1 MMSRVMSAVARVAV
15 LCSVLTFAIGVVSSP
30 LAAQAVTGKVEGT
43 VTDQAGA
50 PVANAQVFVVG
61 TSFGAVTNDRG
72 YYFINNVPVG
82 TYTIRAQFIG
92 YAPAEVR
99 SVRIPGGQTVT
110 TDVKMQSSAVVL
122 TGITVTAA
130 ANPIVPRDQVTSKSI
145 VTGQQIERLPIND
158 VREALRL
165 EPGVVESGNSKGL
178 VIRGGRPGEAA
189 IFVDGVL
196 VRNSQMGQTNLTLG
210 TNALEEASVT
220 TGAVGAEF
228 GEAQSGVFAFVTKSG
243 GQRYQGALSLST
255 DQVGTLWRNVGQ
267 HRIEGS
273 VGGPVVGDVT
283 FFVGATVTGQQSG
296 ACAGLVGCAD
306 PQLDR
311 DVERPIFVAS
321 GVDTVVHQPTTVGDP
336 LSDTVLVSIPRFVQ
350 YSGYCGNTPTGS
362 SQLKRDISSNYG
374 VECQGL
380 RMPYAANAGATGNAS
395 LLWTYGSGS
404 RVRLSAIGSVNQ
416 QRNLPTVDL
425 YNSANQTGSRST
437 SRGLTLNWT
446 QNLAR
451 SAERA
456 MAVDLYAS
464 FQADRAITGVLTR
477 QSELDSRD
485 PTGGFLLSPLK
496 FLVDFNSTH
505 DVTIAGTTY
514 RGVKW
519 LDDIQIRCLQA
530 GQAACQDLAPFLDR
544 NDLLS
549 AQPYRMNPY
558 AAEQSARLP
567 LYTSGV
573 DNGFNMIRENRLQLR
588 GNFDWQADRYNRIKL
603 GGEFHTFDTRRYN
616 SGMISAFGLNGY
628 SEKPNR
634 MGWYINDRLD
644 LGDVVLVG
652 GLRFDRFDSKS
663 KFPIVP
669 GRISSITDNSVTIDG
684 KTYTLAPF
692 DPLNPT
698 ANFIAAPAHTAWS
711 PSVQVSFPVTE
722 HSNFRLS
729 YAHQVQ
735 APDFDLIYRGKNTD
749 LSQSNRNQ
757 TYGRDLDFAKTIIFE
772 FGIRHAFNQDM
783 VLDVSAYNKDKVAD
797 VSGRLF
803 RIPDPGANG
812 QLGDWRVFNNAD
824 FGNVR
829 GLDFR
834 LDRRFSNIFQGT
846 LAYTFQVAKSTGSD
860 PFAYFRTTARVIS
873 SLTNETAPPPQAA
886 LPTDDNRKHNI
897 AGALQLQF
905 PTDWRRGTMLGNVLR
920 DVGVFAT
927 FRFTSGLPY
936 TRIRNSGEGVA
947 QGEAPL
953 EFTNIEPINAST
965 MPWLK
970 NVDLRV
976 TKSLRVGS
984 LDWTLF
990 SEAKNLF
997 NWRNVL
1003 NLFIET
1009 GDVVNAQHRAKFV
1022 DEQVAQL
1029 ETEAGTNG
1037 VRTTVGGETAV
1048 DLSSPGVCAGWSSR
1062 NTPGSAAGGPVDC
1075 VLLQRAEARFGD
1087 GNGVFTS
1094 SEYTSAFNAW
1104 YNLAHAPDR
1113 FYGAGRRLRI
1123 GAEISF

>member
-1 MMSRVMSAVARVAV
+1 MMPRVMSAVARFLV
-15 LCSVLTFAIGVVSSP
+15 LCSVLTLAIGVATAP
-30 LAAQAVTGKVEGT
+30 LAAQAVTGKVEGA

-61 TSFGAVTNDRG
+61 TSFGAVTNDKG

-99 SVRIPGGQTVT
+99 SVRVQGGQTVT

-145 VTGQQIERLPIND
+145 MSGAVIEKLPVND

-196 VRNSQMGQTNLTLG
+196 VRNSQMGQTNLQLG
-210 TNALEEASVT
+210 VNALEEASVT

-243 GQRYQGALSLST
+243 GQRYQGNLSLST
-255 DQVGTLWRNVGQ
+255 DQVGDLWRNIGQ
-267 HRIEGS
+267 HRIEAS
-273 VGGPVVGDVT
+273 FGGPIASDLT
-283 FFVGATVTGQQSG
+283 FFLGGTATGNQSG
-296 ACAGLVGCAD
+296 ACAGLAGCGDIA
-306 PQLDR
+306 LDR
-311 DVERPIFVAS
+311 DVERPVYVAS
-321 GVDTVVHQPTTVGDP
+321 GVDTVVHQPVDFGNP
-336 LSDTVLVSIPRFVQ
+336 LSDTINIEIPRFVQ
-350 YSGYCGNTPTGS
+350 YSGYCGNSPYGS
-362 SQLKRDISSNYG
+362 TKLKQDISSNYG
-374 VECQGL
+374 QECQGL
-380 RMPYAANAGATGNAS
+380 RLPLSANSIMTGNAS

-404 RVRLSAIGSVNQ
+404 RVRVSGTSSVNQ
-416 QRNLPTVDL
+416 WRNTPTVDL
-425 YNSANQTGSRST
+425 YNSSNQTGSRVTQST
-437 SRGLTLNWT
+437 WTLNWT

-456 MAVDLYAS
+456 MAVDFYAS
-464 FQADRAITGVLTR
+464 YQQDRAITGVLTR

-485 PTGGFLLSPLK
+485 PTGGFLVSPLE

-514 RGVKW
+514 QGVHW
-519 LDDIQIRCLQA
+519 LDDKQIECLQA
-530 GQAACQDLAPFLDR
+530 GQAACSDLAPFLDR

-567 LYTSGV
+567 MFTSGV
-573 DNGFNMIRENRLQLR
+573 DNAFTLIRENRWQFR
-588 GNFDWQADRYNRIKL
+588 GNFDWQADRYNRVKL
-603 GGEFHTFDTRRYN
+603 GGEYHTFDTRRYN

-628 SEKPNR
+628 GEKPNR
-634 MGWYINDRLD
+634 MGAYIEDRLD

-663 KFPIVP
+663 SFPVVP
-669 GRISSITDNSVTIDG
+669 GRISSITDPSVTIDG
-684 KTYTLAPF
+684 VTYNFTPF

-698 ANFIAAPAHTAWS
+698 ANFVAAPAHTAWS

-722 HSNFRLS
+722 RSNFRLS

-735 APDFDLIYRGKNTD
+735 APDYDLMYRGKNTD
-749 LSQSNRNQ
+749 LSQTNRNQ
-757 TYGRDLDFAKTIIFE
+757 SFGRDLDFAKTVIFE
-772 FGIRHAFNQDM
+772 FGIRHAFSQDM

-803 RIPDPGANG
+803 RIPDPGQNG
-812 QLGDWRVFNNAD
+812 ELGDWRVFNNAD

-834 LDRRFSNIFQGT
+834 LDRRFSNIFSGSV
-846 LAYTFQVAKSTGSD
+846 AYTFQISKSTGAD

-873 SLTNETAPPPQAA
+873 SLTNETAPPPQAT
-886 LPTDDNRKHNI
+886 LPNDDNRKNNI
-897 AGALQLQF
+897 TGAMSLQF
-905 PTDWRRGTMLGNVLR
+905 PTDWHRGTMLGKVLR
-920 DVGVFAT
+920 DVGMFAT
-927 FRFTSGLPY
+927 FRFSSGLPY
-936 TRIRNSGEGVA
+936 TQIRNSGEGVA

-953 EFTNIEPINAST
+953 EFTNLEPINSSS
-965 MPWLK
+965 MPWFK
-970 NVDLRV
+970 NVDVRV
-976 TKSLRVGS
+976 TKGFRAGR
-984 LDWTLF
+984 LDWTVF
-990 SEAKNLF
+990 GEAKNLF

-1003 NLFIET
+1003 NLFLET
-1009 GDVVNAQHRAKFV
+1009 GDVANAQHRKRFL
-1022 DEQVAQL
+1022 DEQTAQL
-1029 ETEAGTNG
+1029 ETEADENG
-1037 VRTTVGGETAV
+1037 LLTTVGGENAV
-1048 DLSSPGVCAGWSSR
+1048 DLSSPGVCTGWSARAIS
-1062 NTPGSAAGGPVDC
+1062 GAGGPVDC
-1075 VLLQRAEARFGD
+1075 VLLQRAEARFGNGD
-1087 GNGVFTS
+1087 GVYTE
-1094 SEYTSAFNAW
+1094 SEYKSAFNAW
-1104 YNLAHAPDR
+1104 YNLAQAPDR
-1113 FYGAGRRLRI
+1113 FYGAGRRLRV

>member
-1 MMSRVMSAVARVAV
+1 MMPRVMSAARRFLV
-15 LCSVLTFAIGVVSSP
+15 LCSVLTLAVGVASTP

-43 VTDQAGA
+43 VSDQAGA

-61 TSFGAVTNDRG
+61 TSFGAVTNDKG

-82 TYTIRAQFIG
+82 TYTVRAQFIG

-99 SVRIPGGQTVT
+99 SVRVQGGQTVT

-122 TGITVTAA
+122 TGITVETAA
-130 ANPIVPRDQVTSKSI
+130 QPIVPRDQVTSKSI
-145 VTGQQIERLPIND
+145 ISGQVIERLPVND

-196 VRNSQMGQTNLTLG
+196 VRNSQMGQTNLQLG

-220 TGAVGAEF
+220 TGAVGAAF

-255 DQVGTLWRNVGQ
+255 DQVGNLWRNVGQ
-267 HRIEGS
+267 HRVEGS
-273 VGGPVVGDVT
+273 FGGPISSDLT
-283 FFVGATVTGQQSG
+283 FFLGGTVTGNQSG
-296 ACAGLVGCAD
+296 TCAGLAGCGD
-306 PQLDR
+306 IQLDR
-311 DVERPIFVAS
+311 DVERPIYVAS
-321 GVDTVVHQPTTVGDP
+321 GVDTVVHQPVDFGNP
-336 LSDTVLVSIPRFVQ
+336 LSDTINVEIPRFVQ
-350 YSGYCGNTPTGS
+350 YSGYCGNSPTGNTP
-362 SQLKRDISSNYG
+362 LKQAISSNYG

-380 RMPYAANAGATGNAS
+380 RLPLSANSIMTGNAS
-395 LLWTYGSGS
+395 LLWTYGTGS
-404 RVRLSAIGSVNQ
+404 RLRLTGTASQNQ
-416 QRNLPTVDL
+416 WRNVPTIDL
-425 YNSANQTGSRST
+425 YNSSNQTGSKI
-437 SRGLTLNWT
+437 GQNVFTLNWT

-456 MAVDLYAS
+456 MAVDFYAS
-464 FQADRAITGVLTR
+464 YQQEHDITGVLTR
-477 QSELDSRD
+477 ESELDSRD

-505 DVTIAGTTY
+505 DVTIGGTTY
-514 RGVKW
+514 TGVHW
-519 LDDIQIRCLQA
+519 LDDRQISCLQA

-544 NDLLS
+544 NDLIS
-549 AQPYRMNPY
+549 SQPYRMNPY

-567 LYTSGV
+567 MYTGGV
-573 DNGFNMIRENRLQLR
+573 DNGFTLINEKRWQFR
-588 GNFDWQADRYNRIKL
+588 GNFDWQADRYNRVKL
-603 GGEFHTFDTRRYN
+603 GAEYHTFDTRRYA

-628 SEKPNR
+628 AEKPNR
-634 MGWYINDRLD
+634 MGAYLEDRLD

-652 GLRFDRFDSKS
+652 GLRYDRFDSKS
-663 KFPIVP
+663 SFPVVP
-669 GRISSITDNSVTIDG
+669 GRISSITDPSVTIDG
-684 KTYTLAPF
+684 KTYNFTPF

-698 ANFIAAPAHTAWS
+698 ANFVAAEAHTAWS

-803 RIPDPGANG
+803 RIPDPGAG
-812 QLGDWRVFNNAD
+812 GVTGDWRVFNNAD

-834 LDRRFSNIFQGT
+834 LDRRFSNIFSGSM
-846 LAYTFQVAKSTGSD
+846 AYTFQIAKSTGSD
-860 PFAYFRTTARVIS
+860 PFAYFRTTARVIN
-873 SLTNETAPPPQAA
+873 SLTNETALPPQAI
-886 LPTDDNRKHNI
+886 LPTDDNRSHNI
-897 AGALQLQF
+897 TGAMTLQF
-905 PTDWRRGTMLGNVLR
+905 PSDWRRGTTLGTVLR
-920 DVGVFAT
+920 DVGLAAT
-927 FRFTSGLPY
+927 FRFASGLPY

-965 MPWLK
+965 MPWFK

-976 TKSLRVGS
+976 TKGFRAGS
-984 LDWTLF
+984 MDWTLF
-990 SEAKNLF
+990 GEAKNLF
-997 NWRNVL
+997 NWQNVL
-1003 NLFIET
+1003 NLFLET
-1009 GDVVNAQHRAKFV
+1009 GDVVNAQHRAKYV
-1022 DEQVAQL
+1022 DEQTAQL
-1029 ETEAGTNG
+1029 ETEAQENH
-1037 VRTTVGGETAV
+1037 VLKTVGGENAV
-1048 DLSSPGVCAGWSSR
+1048 DLSSPGICTGWSSR
-1062 NTPGSAAGGPVDC
+1062 TGQGAGGPVDC
-1075 VLLQRAEARFGD
+1075 VLLQRAEARFGNGD
-1087 GNGVFTS
+1087 GVYTA
-1094 SEYTSAFNAW
+1094 SEYSQAFNAW
-1104 YNLAHAPDR
+1104 YNLQQAPDR
-1113 FYGAGRRLRI
+1113 FYGAGRRIRV
-1123 GAEISF
+1123 GAELAF

>member
-1 MMSRVMSAVARVAV
+1 MMPRVMSAVARFLV
-15 LCSVLTFAIGVVSSP
+15 LCSVLTLAVGIAASP
-30 LAAQAVTGKVEGT
+30 LAAQAVTGKVEGS

-50 PVANAQVFVVG
+50 SVANAQVFVVG
-61 TSFGAVTNDRG
+61 TSFGAVTNDKG

-99 SVRIPGGQTVT
+99 NVRVQGGQTIT

-130 ANPIVPRDQVTSKSI
+130 AQPIVPRDQVTSKSI
-145 VTGQQIERLPIND
+145 ISGQVIEKLPVND

-165 EPGVVESGNSKGL
+165 EPGVVESGKAKGL

-196 VRNSQMGQTNLTLG
+196 VRNSQMGQTNLQLG

-243 GQRYQGALSLST
+243 GQRFQGTLSLAT
-255 DQVGTLWRNVGQ
+255 DQVGDLWRNVGQ
-267 HRIEGS
+267 HRIEAS
-273 VGGPVVGDVT
+273 LGGPIASDLT
-283 FFVGATVTGQQSG
+283 FFLGTTLTGQQSG
-296 ACAGLVGCAD
+296 DCNGLNGCGDIAIE
-306 PQLDR
+306 R
-311 DVERPIFVAS
+311 DMERPVYVAS
-321 GVDTVVHQPTTVGDP
+321 GVDTVVHQPIDFGNP
-336 LSDTVLVSIPRFVQ
+336 LSDTVDVSIPRFVQ
-350 YSGYCGNTPTGS
+350 YSGYCGNSPNGS
-362 SQLKRDISSNYG
+362 SQLKKDISSNYG
-374 VECQGL
+374 VACQGL
-380 RMPYAANAGATGNAS
+380 RLPLSANSVGTGNAS

-404 RVRLSAIGSVNQ
+404 RLRLSGVTSVNQ
-416 QRNLPTVDL
+416 YRNTPTIDL
-425 YNSANQTGSRST
+425 YNPSNQTGSRITQT
-437 SRGLTLNWT
+437 SWTLNWN

-456 MAVDLYAS
+456 MALDFYAS
-464 FQADRAITGVLTR
+464 YQSDHSQTGVLTR
-477 QSELDSRD
+477 ESELDSRD
-485 PTGGFLLSPLK
+485 PTGGFLVSPLK

-514 RGVKW
+514 RGVHW
-519 LDDIQIRCLQA
+519 LDDKQIQCLQA

-544 NDLLS
+544 NDLIS

-558 AAEQSARLP
+558 GAEQSARLP
-567 LYTSGV
+567 MFTSGV
-573 DNGFNMIRENRLQLR
+573 DNGFTLIQEQRWQFR

-603 GGEFHTFDTRRYN
+603 GGEYHTFDTRRYA

-628 SEKPNR
+628 AETPNR
-634 MGWYINDRLD
+634 MGAYLEDRLD

-652 GLRFDRFDSKS
+652 GLRYDRFDSKS
-663 KFPIVP
+663 TFPVVP
-669 GRISSITDNSVTIDG
+669 GRISSITDPSVTIDG
-684 KTYTLAPF
+684 VTYNFTPF

-698 ANFIAAPAHTAWS
+698 ANFVAAPAHDAWS

-735 APDFDLIYRGKNTD
+735 APDFDLMYRGKNTD

-772 FGIRHAFNQDM
+772 FGIRHAFSQDM
-783 VLDVSAYNKDKVAD
+783 VFDVSAYNKDKVAD

-803 RIPDPGANG
+803 RIPDPGAGG
-812 QLGDWRVFNNAD
+812 QEGDWRVFNNAD

-834 LDRRFSNIFQGT
+834 LDRRFSNIFSGSV
-846 LAYTFQVAKSTGSD
+846 AYTFQVAKSTGSD

-873 SLTNETAPPPQAA
+873 SLTNETAPPPQAT
-886 LPTDDNRKHNI
+886 LPTDDNRKNNVT
-897 AGALQLQF
+897 GSMSLQF
-905 PTDWRRGTMLGNVLR
+905 PTDWRKGTTLGSVFR

-927 FRFTSGLPY
+927 FRFASGLPY

-953 EFTNIEPINAST
+953 EFTNIEPINASS
-965 MPWLK
+965 MPWFK

-976 TKSLRVGS
+976 TKGFRVGT

-990 SEAKNLF
+990 GEARNLF
-997 NWRNVL
+997 NWQNVL
-1003 NLFIET
+1003 NLFLET
-1009 GDVVNAQHRAKFV
+1009 GDVVNGLNRSKYV
-1022 DEQVAQL
+1022 DEQTAQI
-1029 ETEAGTNG
+1029 ETEAKENH
-1037 VRTTVGGETAV
+1037 VFTTVGGENAV
-1048 DLSSPGVCAGWSSR
+1048 DLSSPGVCTGWSSR
-1062 NTPGSAAGGPVDC
+1062 IGNGAGGPVDC
-1075 VLLQRAEARFGD
+1075 VLLQRAEARFGNGD
-1087 GNGVFTS
+1087 GVYTS
-1094 SEYTSAFNAW
+1094 SEYTAAYNAW
-1104 YNLAHAPDR
+1104 YNLQQAPDR
-1113 FYGAGRRLRI
+1113 FYGSGRRLRV

>member
-1 MMSRVMSAVARVAV
+1 MMPRVMSAASRFLV
-15 LCSVLTFAIGVVSSP
+15 LCSVLTLAIGAVTSP

-43 VTDQAGA
+43 VSDQAGA

-61 TSFGAVTNDRG
+61 TSFGAVTNDKG

-82 TYTIRAQFIG
+82 TYTVRAQFIG

-99 SVRIPGGQTVT
+99 NVRVQGGQTVT

-122 TGITVTAA
+122 TGITIETA

-145 VTGQQIERLPIND
+145 VSGQTIERLPVND

-189 IFVDGVL
+189 VFVDGVL

-210 TNALEEASVT
+210 VNALEEASVT

-228 GEAQSGVFAFVTKSG
+228 GEAQSGVFAFVTKTG
-243 GQRYQGALSLST
+243 GQRYQGNVSLST
-255 DQVGTLWRNVGQ
+255 DQVGELWRNVGQ
-267 HRIEGS
+267 HRIEAS
-273 VGGPVVGDVT
+273 FGGPVAKDIT
-283 FFVGATVTGQQSG
+283 FFLGGTATGNQSG
-296 ACAGLVGCAD
+296 TCAGLNGCGD
-306 PQLDR
+306 IQLDR
-311 DVERPIFVAS
+311 DLERPVYVAS
-321 GVDTVVHQPTTVGDP
+321 GVDTVVNQPVDFGDP
-336 LSDTVLVSIPRFVQ
+336 LSDTITVEIPRFVQ
-350 YSGYCGNTPTGS
+350 YSGYCGNSPYGS
-362 SQLKRDISSNYG
+362 SQLKQDISSNYG

-380 RMPYAANAGATGNAS
+380 RLPLSANTLVTGNAS
-395 LLWTYGSGS
+395 LLWTYGTGS
-404 RVRLSAIGSVNQ
+404 RVRLSGAMSTNQ
-416 QRNLPTVDL
+416 WRNTPTIDL
-425 YNSANQTGSRST
+425 YNSANQTGSRLTNST
-437 SRGLTLNWT
+437 WTLNWN

-456 MAVDLYAS
+456 MALDVYAS
-464 FQADRAITGVLTR
+464 YQQDRGITGVLTR

-485 PTGGFLLSPLK
+485 PTGGFMLSPLK

-514 RGVKW
+514 NGVHW
-519 LDDIQIRCLQA
+519 LDDQQISCLQA
-530 GQAACQDLAPFLDR
+530 GQAACTDLAPFLDR
-544 NDLLS
+544 NDLIS

-567 LYTSGV
+567 MFTSGV
-573 DNGFNMIRENRLQLR
+573 DNGFTLIKENRWQFR
-588 GNFDWQADRYNRIKL
+588 ANFDWQADRYNRVKL
-603 GGEFHTFDTRRYN
+603 GGEYHTFDTRRYA

-628 SEKPNR
+628 AEKPSR
-634 MGWYINDRLD
+634 MGMYFEDRLD

-652 GLRFDRFDSKS
+652 GLRFDRVDSKS
-663 KFPIVP
+663 SFPIVP
-669 GRISSITDNSVTIDG
+669 GRISSITESEVTIDG
-684 KTYTLAPF
+684 VTYPLAPF

-698 ANFIAAPAHTAWS
+698 ANFVVAPAHTAWS

-735 APDFDLIYRGKNTD
+735 APDFDLMYRGKNTD

-757 TYGRDLDFAKTIIFE
+757 SYGRDLDFAKTIIFE

-803 RIPDPGANG
+803 RISDPGNSGTLA
-812 QLGDWRVFNNAD
+812 DWRVFNNAD

-834 LDRRFSNIFQGT
+834 LDRRFSNIFSGSA
-846 LAYTFQVAKSTGSD
+846 AYTFQIAKSTGSD

-873 SLTNETAPPPQAA
+873 SLTNETAPPPQAT
-886 LPTDDNRKHNI
+886 LPTDDNRKHQVT
-897 AGALQLQF
+897 GAMALQF
-905 PTDWRRGTMLGNVLR
+905 PTDWHKGTTLGSIVR
-920 DVGVFAT
+920 DVGMFAT
-927 FRFTSGLPY
+927 FRFASGLPY
-936 TRIRNSGEGVA
+936 TKIRNSGEGVA

-953 EFTNIEPINAST
+953 EFTNQEPINSSY
-965 MPWLK
+965 MPWFK

-976 TKSLRVGS
+976 TKGFRFGT

-990 SEAKNLF
+990 GEAKNLF

-1003 NLFIET
+1003 NLFLET
-1009 GDVVNAQHRAKFV
+1009 GDVVNAQHRAKYV
-1022 DEQVAQL
+1022 DEQTAQI
-1029 ETEAGTNG
+1029 ETEAQENH
-1037 VRTTVGGETAV
+1037 VFTTVDGENAV
-1048 DLSSPGVCAGWSSR
+1048 DLSSPGVCTGWASR
-1062 NTPGSAAGGPVDC
+1062 TANGAGGPVDC
-1075 VLLQRAEARFGD
+1075 VLLQRAEARFGNGD
-1087 GNGVFTS
+1087 GVYTA
-1094 SEYTSAFNAW
+1094 SEYGAAFNAW
-1104 YNLAHAPDR
+1104 YNLQQAPDR
-1113 FYGAGRRLRI
+1113 FYGAGRRIRV

>member
-1 MMSRVMSAVARVAV
+1 MMPRVMSAVARFLV
-15 LCSVLTFAIGVVSSP
+15 LCSVLTLAVGIAASP
-30 LAAQAVTGKVEGT
+30 LAAQAVTGKVEGS

-61 TSFGAVTNDRG
+61 TSFGAVTNDKG

-99 SVRIPGGQTVT
+99 NVRVQGGQTIT

-130 ANPIVPRDQVTSKSI
+130 AQPIVPRDQVTSKSI
-145 VTGQQIERLPIND
+145 ISGQVIEKLPVND

-165 EPGVVESGNSKGL
+165 EPGVVESGKAKGL

-196 VRNSQMGQTNLTLG
+196 VRNSQMGQTNLQLG

-243 GQRYQGALSLST
+243 GQRFQGNLSLAT
-255 DQVGTLWRNVGQ
+255 DQVGDLWRNVGQ
-267 HRIEGS
+267 HRIEAS
-273 VGGPVVGDVT
+273 LGGPIASDLT
-283 FFVGATVTGQQSG
+283 FFLGTTLTGQQSG
-296 ACAGLVGCAD
+296 DCNGLNGCGDIA
-306 PQLDR
+306 LDR
-311 DVERPIFVAS
+311 DMERPVYVAS
-321 GVDTVVHQPTTVGDP
+321 GVDTVVHQPIDFGNP
-336 LSDTVLVSIPRFVQ
+336 LSDTVDVSIPRFVQ
-350 YSGYCGNTPTGS
+350 YSGYCGNSPYGN
-362 SQLKRDISSNYG
+362 SQLKKDISSNYG
-374 VECQGL
+374 VACQGL
-380 RMPYAANAGATGNAS
+380 RLPLAANTIGTGNAS

-404 RVRLSAIGSVNQ
+404 RLRLSGVTSVNQ
-416 QRNLPTVDL
+416 YRNTPTIDL
-425 YNSANQTGSRST
+425 YNPSNQTGSRITQT
-437 SRGLTLNWT
+437 SWTLNWN

-456 MAVDLYAS
+456 MALDFYAS
-464 FQADRAITGVLTR
+464 YQNDHSQTGVLTR
-477 QSELDSRD
+477 ESELDSRD

-514 RGVKW
+514 RGVHW
-519 LDDIQIRCLQA
+519 LDDKQIQCLQA

-544 NDLLS
+544 NDLIS

-558 AAEQSARLP
+558 GAEQSARLP
-567 LYTSGV
+567 MFTSGV
-573 DNGFNMIRENRLQLR
+573 DNGFTLIQEQRWQFR
-588 GNFDWQADRYNRIKL
+588 GNFDWQADRYNRVKL
-603 GGEFHTFDTRRYN
+603 GGEYHTFDTRRYA

-628 SEKPNR
+628 AETPNR
-634 MGWYINDRLD
+634 MGAYLEDRLD

-652 GLRFDRFDSKS
+652 GLRYDRFDSKS
-663 KFPIVP
+663 TFPVVP
-669 GRISSITDNSVTIDG
+669 GRISSITDPSVTIDG
-684 KTYTLAPF
+684 VTYNFTPF

-698 ANFIAAPAHTAWS
+698 ANFVAAPAHDAWS

-735 APDFDLIYRGKNTD
+735 APDFDLMYRGKNTD

-772 FGIRHAFNQDM
+772 FGIRHAFSQDM
-783 VLDVSAYNKDKVAD
+783 VFDVSAYNKDKVAD

-803 RIPDPGANG
+803 RIPDPGAGG
-812 QLGDWRVFNNAD
+812 QEGDWRVFNNAD

-834 LDRRFSNIFQGT
+834 LDRRFSNIFSGSV
-846 LAYTFQVAKSTGSD
+846 AYTFQVAKSTGSD

-873 SLTNETAPPPQAA
+873 SLTNETAPPPQAT
-886 LPTDDNRKHNI
+886 LPTDDNRKNNVT
-897 AGALQLQF
+897 GSMSLQF
-905 PTDWRRGTMLGNVLR
+905 PTDWRRGTTLGSVFR

-927 FRFTSGLPY
+927 FRFASGLPY

-953 EFTNIEPINAST
+953 EFTNIEPINASS
-965 MPWLK
+965 MPWFK

-976 TKSLRVGS
+976 TKGFRVGT

-990 SEAKNLF
+990 GEARNLF
-997 NWRNVL
+997 NWQNVL
-1003 NLFIET
+1003 NLFLET
-1009 GDVVNAQHRAKFV
+1009 GDVVNGLNRSKYV
-1022 DEQVAQL
+1022 DEQTAQI
-1029 ETEAGTNG
+1029 ETEAKENH
-1037 VRTTVGGETAV
+1037 VFTTVGSENAV
-1048 DLSSPGVCAGWSSR
+1048 DLSSPGVCTGWSSR
-1062 NTPGSAAGGPVDC
+1062 IGNGAGGPVDC
-1075 VLLQRAEARFGD
+1075 VLLQRAEARFGNGD
-1087 GNGVFTS
+1087 GVYTA
-1094 SEYTSAFNAW
+1094 SEYSSAFNAW
-1104 YNLAHAPDR
+1104 YNLQQAPDR
-1113 FYGAGRRLRI
+1113 FYGAGRRLRV

>member
-1 MMSRVMSAVARVAV
+1 MMPRVMSAVARVAV
-15 LCSVLTFAIGVVSSP
+15 LCSVLTLAIGVVTTP
-30 LAAQAVTGKVEGT
+30 LAAQAVTGKIEGT

-99 SVRIPGGQTVT
+99 EVRVPGGQTVT

-130 ANPIVPRDQVTSKSI
+130 ANPIVPRDQVTSKTI
-145 VTGQQIERLPIND
+145 VTGQQIDRLPVND
-158 VREALRL
+158 LREALRL
-165 EPGVVESGNSKGL
+165 EPGVVESGKNKGL

-196 VRNSQMGQTNLTLG
+196 VRNSQQGQTNLQVG

-228 GEAQSGVFAFVTKSG
+228 GEAQSGVFAIVTKSG
-243 GQRYQGALSLST
+243 GTRYQGALSVST
-255 DQVGTLWRNVGQ
+255 DQVGNLWRNVGQ
-267 HRIEGS
+267 HRIEAS
-273 VGGPVVGDVT
+273 VGGPVIRDLT
-283 FFVGATVTGQQSG
+283 FFLGATLNGQQ
-296 ACAGLVGCAD
+296 AGECVALLGCGDIA
-306 PQLDR
+306 LDR
-311 DVERPIFVAS
+311 DLNRPVFVAS
-321 GVDTVVHQPTTVGDP
+321 GVDTVVRQPVDFGNP
-336 LSDTVLVSIPRFVQ
+336 LSDTVDVSIPRFVQ
-350 YSGYCGNTPTGS
+350 YSGYCGNTPVGGS
-362 SQLKRDISSNYG
+362 PLKQAISSNYG
-374 VECQGL
+374 IECQGL
-380 RMPYAANAGATGNAS
+380 RLPYSANGAVTGNAS
-395 LLWTYGSGS
+395 LLYTYGSGS
-404 RVRLSAIGSVNQ
+404 RIRFSGSGSINQ
-416 QRNLPTVDL
+416 QRNTPIVDL
-425 YNSANQTGSRST
+425 YNPANQTATRVTERS
-437 SRGLTLNWT
+437 LVLNWT

-456 MAVDLYAS
+456 MAIDVFAAYQTS
-464 FQADRAITGVLTR
+464 RSINGQLTR
-477 QSELDSRD
+477 ESELDSRD
-485 PTGGFLLSPLK
+485 PTGGFMISPLK
-496 FLVDFNSTH
+496 FLIDFNSTH

-530 GQAACQDLAPFLDR
+530 GQAACNDLAPFLDR
-544 NDLLS
+544 NDLIS

-567 LYTSGV
+567 MFTAGN
-573 DNGFNMIRENRLQLR
+573 DNAFTLISENRWQFR

-616 SGMISAFGLNGY
+616 SGIISAFGLNGY

-634 MGWYINDRLD
+634 AGFYLNDRLD

-652 GLRFDRFDSKS
+652 GLRYDRFDSKS
-663 KFPIVP
+663 TFPIVP
-669 GRISSITDNSVTIDG
+669 SRISSVTDNSVTIDG
-684 KTYTLAPF
+684 KTYTLQPF

-722 HSNFRLS
+722 RSNFRLS

-749 LSQSNRNQ
+749 LTQSNRNQ
-757 TYGRDLDFAKTIIFE
+757 TFGRDLDFAKTIIFE
-772 FGIRHAFNQDM
+772 FGIRHAFSQDM

-803 RIPDPGANG
+803 RIPDPGAG
-812 QLGDWRVFNNAD
+812 GTLGDWRVFNNAD
-824 FGNVR
+824 FGNIR
-829 GLDFR
+829 GVDFK
-834 LDRRFSNIFQGT
+834 LERRFSNIFQGT
-846 LAYTFQVAKSTGSD
+846 LAYTFQIAKSTGSD
-860 PFAYFRTTARVIS
+860 PFAFFRTTARVIS
-873 SLTNETAPPPQAA
+873 SLTNETAPPPQAI
-886 LPTDDNRKHNI
+886 LPTDDNRKHNV
-897 AGALQLQF
+897 AGALALQF
-905 PTDWRRGTMLGNVLR
+905 PTDWRRGTPLGNVLR

-927 FRFTSGLPY
+927 FRFASGLPY
-936 TRIRNSGEGVA
+936 TRIRNSGEGVV
-947 QGEAPL
+947 QGQAPL
-953 EFTNIEPINAST
+953 EFTNEEPINAST
-965 MPWLK
+965 MPWFK

-990 SEAKNLF
+990 GEAKNLF
-997 NWRNVL
+997 NFRNIL

-1009 GDVVNAQHRAKFV
+1009 GDVVNGQHRDKFV
-1022 DEQVAQL
+1022 DEQVAQI
-1029 ETEAGTNG
+1029 ESEAAENG
-1037 VRTTVGGETAV
+1037 LLTTVGDKPAV
-1048 DLSSPGVCAGWSSR
+1048 DLSSPGVCAGWASR
-1062 NTPGSAAGGPVDC
+1062 IGNAAGGPVDC
-1075 VLLQRAEARFGD
+1075 VLLQRAEARWGNGD
-1087 GNGVFTS
+1087 GIYTQ
-1094 SEYTSAFNAW
+1094 SEYSLAFNAW
-1104 YNLAHAPDR
+1104 YDLANSRDS

-1123 GAEISF
+1123 GAEITF